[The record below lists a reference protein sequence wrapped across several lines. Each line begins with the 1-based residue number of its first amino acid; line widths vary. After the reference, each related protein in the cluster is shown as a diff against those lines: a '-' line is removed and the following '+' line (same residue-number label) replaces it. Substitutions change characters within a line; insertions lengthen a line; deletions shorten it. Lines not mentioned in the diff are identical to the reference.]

1 MLIEAVDIWIEKKLM
16 FSLQGSS
23 YFSILA
29 DGCQDISTQDE
40 LSTCFRWL
48 VNLKPEEHFLT
59 VLHVN
64 SIGAGTIAEALQSL
78 CQKSFDLK
86 MLIGQ
91 EYDSA
96 ATFAGKIIGVH

>member
-1 MLIEAVDIWIEKKLM
+1 MAMNCLKSSLVEGLSNAPYTSRFSSKVLIEAVDIWIERKLM
-16 FSLQGSS
+16 FSLQESS
-23 YFSILA
+23 YFSILV
-29 DGCQDISTQDE
+29 DVCQDISTQDE

-78 CQKSFDLK
+78 CQK
-86 MLIGQ
+86 
-91 EYDSA
+91 
-96 ATFAGKIIGVH
+96 